1 MGARVGGS
9 HKVGAF
15 TEKGVLALEPTLTT
29 RGLTLPMV
37 NASAPGGV
45 KNLFIEADEIDFAP
59 PTTGKK
65 HKNGK
70 PYHDVGDC
78 L

>member
-1 MGARVGGS
+1 MRSRVGGS

-15 TEKGVLALEPTLTT
+15 SEKGVLALEPPPPT
-29 RGLTLPMV
+29 RGLTVPMV

-45 KNLFIEADEIDFAP
+45 KNLFIEADELDFAP
-59 PTTGKK
+59 PKKGKK

-70 PYHDVGDC
+70 PHHDVGDC